1 LAADRPEG
9 SHPMRRALNR
19 RNPGI
24 TEEVGTVAEW
34 QYLENGPIVGFSEWT
49 VNWQVSNPVQV

>member
-1 LAADRPEG
+1 MRP
-9 SHPMRRALNR
+9 ALNR

-34 QYLENGPIVGFSEWT
+34 HCEQSEFGFSEWT

>member
-1 LAADRPEG
+1 
-9 SHPMRRALNR
+9 MRRALNR

>member
-1 LAADRPEG
+1 MATGIAEG
-9 SHPMRRALNR
+9 CHPMRRALNR

-24 TEEVGTVAEW
+24 TEAVGTAAEW
-34 QYLENGPIVGFSEWT
+34 QHLENGPIFGFSEWT